1 VTEQKRDI
9 SDTSADVPYIHHT
22 ICLILQ
28 TNKML
33 KMAMTDKAM
42 TALALEKL
50 SAR

>member
-1 VTEQKRDI
+1 MLK
-9 SDTSADVPYIHHT
+9 S
-22 ICLILQ
+22 LIVFKVYMVSKVL
-28 TNKML
+28 KML